1 MMRLA
6 FATVAVVTFL
16 PNAAVAQDHSGHS
29 ASPSQEVTDC
39 EAEAARHRAM
49 GHPVPADQC
58 APVRMEEPPQQPV
71 DTIAECDAEAAR
83 HRAMGHAVPP
93 DQCAPTR
100 PEDAPVQTTD
110 PMAKCEAEAARHLAM
125 GHAVSDDSCKPMEA
139 GGMEMGATAAL
150 MDHGAMGH
158 QMPGNNASDMVIPS
172 GPPPVAAGSGPA
184 RAADA
189 IWGAEAM
196 RESRAG
202 LARENGG
209 MKTLWFQGDRA
220 EYRAREGSDGYLFDV
235 QGYYG
240 GDLDKFWFK
249 SGGEGSFGEEI
260 EEVEVQALYS
270 RAIAPFFDLQAG
282 VRQDFAP
289 MDRTYAVV
297 GVQGLAPYLF
307 EIDAAAFL
315 SDRGDL
321 TARMELELD
330 QRITQ
335 RLILQPR
342 AEVNLAAQDV
352 PELGIGAGLD
362 SAEIGLRLRY
372 EITREFAPYVG
383 IEQEWK
389 VGQSATYA
397 RAGSE
402 DPSVTNFVLGVRL
415 WF

>member
-1 MMRLA
+1 MRLS
-6 FATVAVVTFL
+6 FAAIAVVAFL
-16 PNAAVAQDHSGHS
+16 PNAAVAQDHTGHV

-58 APVRMEEPPQQPV
+58 APVRMDETPQQPV
-71 DTIAECDAEAAR
+71 DTMAECEAEAAR
-83 HRAMGHAVPP
+83 HRAMRHAVPP
-93 DQCAPTR
+93 DQCAPVPTEE
-100 PEDAPVQTTD
+100 PPVPSTDAI
-110 PMAKCEAEAARHLAM
+110 AECESEAAHHRAM
-125 GHAVSDDSCKPMEA
+125 GHAVSADSCKSVEA
-139 GGMEMGATAAL
+139 DGIEMDATAAP

-158 QMPGNNASDMVIPS
+158 QMPGNANDIVIPS
-172 GPPPVAAGSGPA
+172 GPPPAAAGSGPA

-189 IWGAEAM
+189 IWGEEAM
-196 RESRAG
+196 RDSRTA

-209 MKTLWFQGDRA
+209 MTTLWFQGDRV
-220 EYRAREGSDGYLFDV
+220 EYRVREGSDGYLFDV

-240 GDLDKFWFK
+240 GDLDKLWFK
-249 SGGEGSFGEEI
+249 SEGEGSFGEEI

-270 RAIAPFFDLQAG
+270 RAIGPFFDLQAG

-297 GVQGLAPYLF
+297 GVQGLSPYLF

-315 SDRGDL
+315 SDHGDL
-321 TARMELELD
+321 TARMEVELD

-342 AEVNLAAQDV
+342 AEVNLALQNV

-372 EITREFAPYVG
+372 EITRELAPYVG
-383 IEQEWK
+383 VEQEWK

-397 RAGSE
+397 RADSE
-402 DPSVTNFVLGVRL
+402 DPSVTNYVLGVRF